1 MGIAAKTVTAVL
13 FDLGDTLWHS
23 LVLCGMNPAASTKLR
38 VSTLS
43 VLLSPDDHKASA
55 TFESGTLQ
63 P

>member
-1 MGIAAKTVTAVL
+1 MTVKAVL

-43 VLLSPDDHKASA
+43 VLLSADDHEVSA
-55 TFESGTLQ
+55 TFENRTLRS
-63 P
+63 